1 MRSLER
7 ANMRDSLDTY
17 DNLLKSAKVYRN
29 AMLALATATSEF
41 ASALE
46 SCARQKGAAYT
57 PQPSTSKHPLGIPG
71 DIPGLDSEETVHDD
85 SAEADTGPTTSPSE
99 RLMAAAGLHHVM
111 SNQQQL
117 LVSLLLHIFPARGGD

>member
-1 MRSLER
+1 
-7 ANMRDSLDTY
+7 MRDSLDTY
-17 DNLLKSAKVYRN
+17 DNLLKTAKVYRN

-57 PQPSTSKHPLGIPG
+57 PQPSTSKRPLGIPG

>member
-57 PQPSTSKHPLGIPG
+57 PQPSTSKRPLGIPG